1 MLSDENFKAE
11 YWIVELDGTG
21 FRELS
26 FFVVC
31 FSYSLVFDG
40 DKKREIES
48 GHKWSKK
55 SNEISRDQGVCI
67 MKVKVS
73 A

>member
-1 MLSDENFKAE
+1 MDGGKKKKWEFPSGLVVESQGNERMLSDENFKAE

-31 FSYSLVFDG
+31 FVYSLVFDG
-40 DKKREIES
+40 GQKKR
-48 GHKWSKK
+48 
-55 SNEISRDQGVCI
+55 N
-67 MKVKVS
+67 
-73 A
+73 

>member
-31 FSYSLVFDG
+31 FVYSLVFDG
-40 DKKREIES
+40 GQKKR
-48 GHKWSKK
+48 
-55 SNEISRDQGVCI
+55 N
-67 MKVKVS
+67 
-73 A
+73 